1 MAIAELQAEALAS
14 PVEESQFIVVWR
26 RFRKHRLALAG
37 TTVIIILVLLVI
49 VGPVV
54 SPFAYTDQA
63 RASMNLGPFTYD
75 RAGDYHILGTD
86 ELGRDMLTRLLY
98 AGRISLTV
106 GVAVAFLETLIGTLV
121 GAAAGYYGGWVDSLA
136 MRIVDLFLTLPGLP
150 VLLVLSTL
158 LRGITVPGI
167 PREWSS
173 VIVIVLVLSL
183 LGWTGPA
190 RLIRGMILSLRNQEF
205 TEASK
210 ALGVSNIAIIFR
222 HMIPNSLAPLIVSAT
237 LSVGNAMLVEAA
249 LSFLGFG
256 VQPPVP
262 TWGNMLSNARAD
274 MFLNPG
280 KALYPGVFI
289 FLSVLSFNFLGDGLR
304 DALDPR
310 LKM

>member
-1 MAIAELQAEALAS
+1 MAIAELQAEALAA
-14 PVEESQFIVVWR
+14 PVEESQFIIVWR

-37 TTVIIILVLLVI
+37 GTVILILVLLVI
-49 VGPVV
+49 FGPMI
-54 SPFAYTDQA
+54 SPYRYTDQA
-63 RASMNLGPFTYD
+63 RASMNLGLFSYD
-75 RAGDYHILGTD
+75 RAGDFHIMGTD
-86 ELGRDMLTRLLY
+86 ELGRDMLARLLY

-106 GVAVAFLETLIGTLV
+106 GIAVAFLETLFGMLV
-121 GAAAGYYGGWVDSLA
+121 GSVAGYYGGWVDSLS

-158 LRGITVPGI
+158 LRGVSVPGI

-173 VIVIVLVLSL
+173 VIVIIFVLAI

-210 ALGVSNIAIIFR
+210 ALGVSDISIIFR

-237 LSVGNAMLVEAA
+237 LAVGNAMLVEAA

-262 TWGNMLSNARAD
+262 TWGNLLSNARTD

>member
-1 MAIAELQAEALAS
+1 MAIAELQAEALTA
-14 PVEESQFIVVWR
+14 PVEESQFIIVWR
-26 RFRKHRLALAG
+26 RFRRHRLALAG
-37 TTVIIILVLLVI
+37 GTVILILVLLVI
-49 VGPVV
+49 FGPIL
-54 SPFAYTDQA
+54 SPYRYTDQA
-63 RASMNLGPFTYD
+63 RASMNLGFFSYD
-75 RAGDYHILGTD
+75 RAGDLHIMGTD
-86 ELGRDMLTRLLY
+86 ELGRDLLARLLY

-106 GVAVAFLETLIGTLV
+106 GIAVAFFETLIGMLV
-121 GAAAGYYGGWVDSLA
+121 GAAAGYYGGWMDSLS
-136 MRIVDLFLTLPGLP
+136 MRVVDLFLTLPGLP

-158 LRGITVPGI
+158 LRNATVPGL

-173 VIVIVLVLSL
+173 VVVIIFVLAL

-205 TEASK
+205 TEASR
-210 ALGVSNIAIIFR
+210 ALGVSDIGIIFR

-237 LSVGNAMLVEAA
+237 LAVGNAMLVEAA

-262 TWGNMLSNARAD
+262 TWGNMLSNARSD

-280 KALYPGVFI
+280 KALYPGIFI